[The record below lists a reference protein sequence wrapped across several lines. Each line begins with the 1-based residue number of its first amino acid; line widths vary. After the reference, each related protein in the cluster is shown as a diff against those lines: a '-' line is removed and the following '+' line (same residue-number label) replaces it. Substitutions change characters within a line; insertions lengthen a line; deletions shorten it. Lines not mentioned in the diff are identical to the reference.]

1 MRECNSWM
9 RDAFDYILL
18 EKSSSAL
25 FWTVMTWGSR
35 GWSWLSCWWGSSCP
49 SSPPLGCNSQE
60 RTVFPRQLRADQAF
74 PAIKKGNSCKWW
86 EHSDRWKLSNDEKH
100 QNNNQK
106 ASCSVHIPLCSY
118 YIYGFV
124 GLNFFLVLKISSQP
138 AEHWQNDQ
146 VVQHLPPTPHL
157 VHGMD
162 KAASKHSQDYTGEQL
177 QQEAVE
183 PHVQA
188 EQQVTPFKVFKL

>member
-60 RTVFPRQLRADQAF
+60 RTVFLRQLRADQAF
-74 PAIKKGNSCKWW
+74 PEMEKSKNCCDIIVY
-86 EHSDRWKLSNDEKH
+86 DVKL
-100 QNNNQK
+100 
-106 ASCSVHIPLCSY
+106 
-118 YIYGFV
+118 
-124 GLNFFLVLKISSQP
+124 LNFYCWYISYLFLQHIKIYI
-138 AEHWQNDQ
+138 EI
-146 VVQHLPPTPHL
+146 
-157 VHGMD
+157 
-162 KAASKHSQDYTGEQL
+162 
-177 QQEAVE
+177 QEANLWPTV
-183 PHVQA
+183 PIYFTDLLGKQWA
-188 EQQVTPFKVFKL
+188 ETLDL